1 MAAPAT
7 WSTFAPVN
15 TRVKEVEGGEGAS
28 KRTGVERF
36 IPHTP
41 CAHASALA
49 LQSRPAPMATKEAKP
64 AVATDLAA
72 EEDHF
77 EDFPADPA
85 WGNGNEDEEN
95 RSLWVEDWDD
105 QEVAGPD
112 AQARLREQ
120 LDRSMKE

>member
-1 MAAPAT
+1 MT
-7 WSTFAPVN
+7 
-15 TRVKEVEGGEGAS
+15 
-28 KRTGVERF
+28 
-36 IPHTP
+36 
-41 CAHASALA
+41 
-49 LQSRPAPMATKEAKP
+49 TKESKP
-64 AVATDLAA
+64 VVATDLAA

-85 WGNGNEDEEN
+85 WGTGNEDEEN

-112 AQARLREQ
+112 FQAKLREQ

>member
-1 MAAPAT
+1 MPARAEGRARCE
-7 WSTFAPVN
+7 ST
-15 TRVKEVEGGEGAS
+15 
-28 KRTGVERF
+28 
-36 IPHTP
+36 PHTM
-41 CAHASALA
+41 CKCTVLFRVRKQRSRSAA
-49 LQSRPAPMATKEAKP
+49 AMTTKESKP
-64 AVATDLAA
+64 VVATDLAA

-85 WGNGNEDEEN
+85 WGTGNEDEEN

-112 AQARLREQ
+112 FQAKLREQ